1 MHCPFPQFLDTMIQ
15 REPVQKAAF
24 LRDLPAMCAQF
35 DARILR
41 YKVRAVLTGMLT
53 GMLWALLAIRLTRS
67 ARPTTPFCT
76 APKTLQ
82 VLPPLLGEL
91 RDVQLQPTLLPIILR
106 IVKDQPPGEF
116 ADVTLPALR

>member
-1 MHCPFPQFLDTMIQ
+1 MIQ

-41 YKVRAVLTGMLT
+41 YKVRAELAGVV
-53 GMLWALLAIRLTRS
+53 WALLGVNPACC
-67 ARPTTPFCT
+67 ARPVTPVCS
-76 APKTLQ
+76 APVNLQ

-91 RDVQLQPTLLPIILR
+91 RDAQLQPTLLPIILK

-116 ADVTLPALR
+116 ADATLPSLK